1 MRLDD
6 KAALDIM
13 AHAIFILSC
22 PAVVTDVTFSKT
34 ASGGQTIIPPHAPN
48 LPTPQQ
54 QQKDKRQQQR
64 DETPKTEDC
73 VTMVQPNEIVNVIHF
88 FDEWTRC
95 IGSSYQKD
103 SLYRHGKFDSC
114 TAQWNDLKTAMK
126 AKTTSDPEEAE
137 RLLAQTHY
145 RKNLGS
151 DLTQSPTAGVIWD
164 LKEKPCW
171 EEV

>member
-1 MRLDD
+1 MTCVWMIKQRLTSW
-6 KAALDIM
+6 LLL
-13 AHAIFILSC
+13 FILYYSEVFYSVWRPDHHLD
-22 PAVVTDVTFSKT
+22 PAPPTHSKT
-34 ASGGQTIIPPHAPN
+34 A
-48 LPTPQQ
+48 
-54 QQKDKRQQQR
+54 KRHKTKTK
-64 DETPKTEDC
+64 ETPKTEDR

>member
-13 AHAIFILSC
+13 ALAIYFVLLK
-22 PAVVTDVTFSKT
+22 FST
-34 ASGGQTIIPPHAPN
+34 ASGGQTIILTPPHPRTAK
-48 LPTPQQ
+48 
-54 QQKDKRQQQR
+54 QQKDKTKTK
-64 DETPKTEDC
+64 ETPKTEDR

>member
-1 MRLDD
+1 
-6 KAALDIM
+6 
-13 AHAIFILSC
+13 
-22 PAVVTDVTFSKT
+22 
-34 ASGGQTIIPPHAPN
+34 
-48 LPTPQQ
+48 
-54 QQKDKRQQQR
+54 
-64 DETPKTEDC
+64 
-73 VTMVQPNEIVNVIHF
+73 MVQPNEIVNVIHF

-137 RLLAQTHY
+137 RLLAQTHF

>member
-1 MRLDD
+1 MIKQRLTSW
-6 KAALDIM
+6 LLL
-13 AHAIFILSC
+13 FILYS
-22 PAVVTDVTFSKT
+22 VKFIT
-34 ASGGQTIIPPHAPN
+34 ASGGQTIILTPPH
-48 LPTPQQ
+48 PTHS
-54 QQKDKRQQQR
+54 KTAKTKTK
-64 DETPKTEDC
+64 ETHKTEDR